1 MGNHTTDAGTSH
13 NTGVGSLRVGSDA
26 SATGNNAT
34 AIGQGSV
41 ARDNATS
48 IGQGAFASGNNSVA
62 IGKDS
67 VAGGDNQVSFGTADN
82 TRQLTN
88 VSSGANT
95 ITVNTSTGISGGNV
109 VTPVKFADL
118 TNATATNVLTIAD
131 AQNMGWVVAT
141 PDKGYSAAVK
151 NTNTVNFL
159 GSDGI
164 EVEGKNNATSGVY
177 DVKFRLSEAGRL
189 YLENVTSS
197 TPGSGQA
204 QNTGRVSFD
213 PTNANGFVGAK
224 TVADMINDSGW
235 RTNSTTATGG
245 ATEQLIS
252 AGEFVNFEAG
262 KNMQVK
268 QEFNASTNTTS
279 YTYSTADQ
287 VEFDKVTV
295 GNGTTT
301 TTIDPTG
308 VTAKD
313 GNVTSALTPS
323 GLAIKDAA
331 NPNATTTVGIDGTR
345 ITGADG
351 KSSANYTLTG
361 TELKDGTNTTTTTAG
376 ETKVTAGTNSTT
388 TTAGKTVLTDGTN
401 TTTVSNDG
409 TRITGAN
416 NATTDYTLAGVK
428 VSDGA
433 NSTTTVGKG
442 GLTVKGTN
450 GTTSVGDN
458 GLTIKD
464 GANSTTLGRDA
475 EGNFTITKDG
485 KDGKDVK
492 VLATTDITGTNNDGK
507 DGKAGTETGSMGS
520 TGLTGQDGLN
530 GKDLS
535 SKVNA
540 LRNGEAGT
548 VVYTDEDG
556 NRLVR
561 ANDGNYYPANQV
573 NEKGEVI
580 DPTTATKVEKPIASL
595 VNPNGNTTTATTL
608 GNIASNIRDGVAD
621 NVIISS
627 ANATSGVAT
636 LLNATT
642 GLSNAATVGDLQAI
656 AQAGLNFTGDNS
668 GVTVHRPLSST
679 LSVVGEGSW
688 NGANSAADNLYVEAN
703 ATTNSLTVKMNQNL
717 SNLTSVVVG
726 NATTGTT
733 ITTNGTTVTNGNTS
747 TTTTAGQTVLTDG
760 TNTTTVNN
768 DGTRI
773 KDQNG
778 KEANYTLDG
787 VTITYGNSTTTIGKG
802 GMNITE
808 GNSTTIVGKDGMTVK
823 GANGTTHYGD
833 NGLTIKDGTNSTTL
847 GRDSN
852 GNFNIIKNG
861 DTDNATTIATS
872 EDIKNVGFNLTTAGG
887 SPTKVNNGGTVTFA
901 AGNNMEV
908 TQNGTTI
915 TYSVVEN
922 PKFSSVQVGNAT
934 MTMNAT
940 TGAIV
945 FSNTTTNAPVQI
957 TGVANGTIS
966 ANSTDAVNGSQ
977 IYALNNGN
985 TINYNA
991 TTGAA
996 STTAKDANGNTI
1008 MDEKDPTKPKE
1019 YTLTTYNVEGKT
1031 EFVTNSVVT
1040 AIHNMNEQGIKFFH
1054 TNDGNVTTIVQD
1066 RNGIDSS
1073 AKGAYATA
1081 IGAQSEANGKQSV
1094 ALGHKSQA
1102 NAFQT
1107 IAIGTGNIVNGA
1119 HSGAIGDP
1127 TIVNATSSYSVGNN
1141 NRITET
1147 SDNTFVLGNNVVV
1160 TTNQSVFLGSN
1171 VGYVAAPEVDQN
1183 GNLVESSAVTTAGK
1197 AGLEGQVT
1205 GGVYNAYAG
1214 GKANEVVGVVS
1225 VGNVGVDANGKL
1237 VQQTRRIQNVAPGLI
1252 SEHSTDA
1259 VNGSQLYSVAS
1270 NFNHKLG
1277 DLNNKI
1283 NRSNKEH
1290 RAGIA
1295 GANAAAG
1302 LPQVYA
1308 AGKSML
1314 AASAGTYKGQSAL
1327 AVGYSRASDNG
1338 KVGNLTLRINV
1349 TRLKTP
1355 PKLVEFFISNNCYL
1369 VLSF

>member
-1 MGNHTTDAGTSH
+1 MGNDTTDADTPRQTGTD
-13 NTGVGSLRVGSDA
+13 SLRVGSDA

-34 AIGQGSV
+34 SVGEGSVASGDNATTLGQGAAATGTNATAIGQGSA

-67 VAGGDNQVSFGTADN
+67 EATNANEVSFGTADN

-88 VSSGANT
+88 VSAGAGT
-95 ITVNTSTGISGGNV
+95 INVSTSAGNV
-109 VTPVKFADL
+109 PFADL
-118 TNATATNVLTIAD
+118 TNATKTNVLTVAD

-164 EVEGKNNATSGVY
+164 EVEGENNATSGVY
-177 DVKFRLSEAGRL
+177 DVKFRLSQAGRL

-204 QNTGRVSFD
+204 QNTGRVSYD
-213 PTNANGFVGAK
+213 PANANGFVGAK
-224 TVADMINDSGW
+224 TVANMINGSGW

-262 KNMQVK
+262 KNMKVEQTV
-268 QEFNASTNTTS
+268 NATTGDVA
-279 YTYSTADQ
+279 YTYSTKDQ

-295 GNGTTT
+295 ANGTTT
-301 TTIDPTG
+301 TTIG
-308 VTAKD
+308 
-313 GNVTSALTPS
+313 GNGLTI
-323 GLAIKDAA
+323 ADTA

-345 ITGADG
+345 ITGEDG
-351 KSSANYTLTG
+351 KSANYTLGGSTI
-361 TELKDGTNTTTTTAG
+361 TDGTNTTTVTAG
-376 ETKVTAGTNSTT
+376 ETKVTDGTNSTT

-416 NATTDYTLAGVK
+416 NATTDYTLAGVT

-433 NSTTTVGKG
+433 NSTTTVGKD

-464 GANSTTLGRDA
+464 G
-475 EGNFTITKDG
+475 
-485 KDGKDVK
+485 
-492 VLATTDITGTNNDGK
+492 
-507 DGKAGTETGSMGS
+507 
-520 TGLTGQDGLN
+520 
-530 GKDLS
+530 
-535 SKVNA
+535 
-540 LRNGEAGT
+540 
-548 VVYTDEDG
+548 
-556 NRLVR
+556 
-561 ANDGNYYPANQV
+561 
-573 NEKGEVI
+573 
-580 DPTTATKVEKPIASL
+580 
-595 VNPNGNTTTATTL
+595 
-608 GNIASNIRDGVAD
+608 
-621 NVIISS
+621 
-627 ANATSGVAT
+627 
-636 LLNATT
+636 
-642 GLSNAATVGDLQAI
+642 
-656 AQAGLNFTGDNS
+656 
-668 GVTVHRPLSST
+668 
-679 LSVVGEGSW
+679 
-688 NGANSAADNLYVEAN
+688 
-703 ATTNSLTVKMNQNL
+703 
-717 SNLTSVVVG
+717 
-726 NATTGTT
+726 
-733 ITTNGTTVTNGNTS
+733 
-747 TTTTAGQTVLTDG
+747 
-760 TNTTTVNN
+760 
-768 DGTRI
+768 
-773 KDQNG
+773 
-778 KEANYTLDG
+778 
-787 VTITYGNSTTTIGKG
+787 
-802 GMNITE
+802 
-808 GNSTTIVGKDGMTVK
+808 
-823 GANGTTHYGD
+823 
-833 NGLTIKDGTNSTTL
+833 TNSTTL
-847 GRDSN
+847 GRDNN

-861 DTDNATTIATS
+861 DTNNATTIATS
-872 EDIKNVGFNLTTAGG
+872 EDIKNVGFNLTTTGG
-887 SPTKVNNGGTVTFA
+887 TPQKVNNGDTVTFA
-901 AGNNMEV
+901 AGNNMNV

-922 PKFSSVQVGNAT
+922 PKFSTIQVGNAN
-934 MTMNAT
+934 MTTNAT

-991 TTGAA
+991 TTGVA
-996 STTAKDANGNTI
+996 STTVTSTDENGNST
-1008 MDEKDPTKPKE
+1008 TKT
-1019 YTLTTYNVEGKT
+1019 YTLTTYNVEGQT

-1081 IGAQSEANGKQSV
+1081 IGAKSEANGKESI
-1094 ALGHKSQA
+1094 ALGYGSQA
-1102 NAFQT
+1102 NALQT
-1107 IAIGTGNIVNGA
+1107 IAIGTGNIVNGE

-1141 NRITET
+1141 NRITAT
-1147 SDNTFVLGNNVVV
+1147 SDNTFVLGNNVTV
-1160 TTNQSVFLGSN
+1160 TTDQSVFLGSN

-1338 KVGNLTLRINV
+1338 KVILKLQGNTNTGGDFGGSV
-1349 TRLKTP
+1349 G
-1355 PKLVEFFISNNCYL
+1355 VGYQW
-1369 VLSF
+1369 